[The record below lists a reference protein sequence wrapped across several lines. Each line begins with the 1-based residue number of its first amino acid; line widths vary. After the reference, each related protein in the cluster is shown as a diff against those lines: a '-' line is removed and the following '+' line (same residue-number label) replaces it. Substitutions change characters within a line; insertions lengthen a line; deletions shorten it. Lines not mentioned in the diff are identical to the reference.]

1 MITSLEA
8 VLNKQI
14 YGDAAK
20 YSRNN
25 NFQLH
30 YGKKLAIAL
39 GIQQGDKIL
48 DMGCGTG
55 ELTSFIGE
63 IVGKKGRVVGVDP
76 DMERI
81 HYAIQHNCNVNE
93 NVSFEIGDSSNEFL
107 QRNKSFY
114 DVHFSNFSFEWL
126 TSEEKVKFLK
136 TAFHCLKPSGKIA
149 IQSHEGYPEIA
160 LYVEC
165 LISKRQNALTDINDK
180 KPIQFFMSKAEATSL
195 IEEMGFEIISS
206 DYDVGKQRYKTLD
219 DFLSF
224 FSASHYHST
233 NFSNSERK
241 EFMARF
247 GNGDGSVDLVDQKVY
262 QIVARKDC
270 RSD

>member
-30 YGKKLAIAL
+30 YGKKLAITL

-81 HYAIQHNCNVNE
+81 HAIQHNYKVNG
-93 NVSFEIGDSSNEFL
+93 NVSFEIGDSSSEFY
-107 QRNKSFY
+107 NKTNPLRCSF
-114 DVHFSNFSFEWL
+114 
-126 TSEEKVKFLK
+126 
-136 TAFHCLKPSGKIA
+136 
-149 IQSHEGYPEIA
+149 Q
-160 LYVEC
+160 
-165 LISKRQNALTDINDK
+165 
-180 KPIQFFMSKAEATSL
+180 
-195 IEEMGFEIISS
+195 
-206 DYDVGKQRYKTLD
+206 
-219 DFLSF
+219 
-224 FSASHYHST
+224 
-233 NFSNSERK
+233 
-241 EFMARF
+241 
-247 GNGDGSVDLVDQKVY
+247 
-262 QIVARKDC
+262 
-270 RSD
+270 

>member
-1 MITSLEA
+1 MKSSLEA
-8 VLNKQI
+8 VLDKKI
-14 YGDAAK
+14 YGAAAR
-20 YSRNN
+20 YSENN
-25 NFQLH
+25 NLQLH
-30 YGKKLAIAL
+30 YGKKLATKV
-39 GIQQGDKIL
+39 GIKQGDKIL

-55 ELTSFIGE
+55 ELTLCIGE
-63 IVGKKGRVVGVDP
+63 IIGKKGRVVGVDP
-76 DMERI
+76 DIERI

-93 NVSFEIGDSSNEFL
+93 NVSFEIGDSSNEKKMFL
-107 QRNKSFY
+107 Q
-114 DVHFSNFSFEWL
+114 
-126 TSEEKVKFLK
+126 

-180 KPIQFFMSKAEATSL
+180 KPIQFFMSKSEATSL

-224 FSASHYHST
+224 LSASHYHST

-247 GNGDGSVDLVDQKVY
+247 GNGDGSVDLVDHTMY
-262 QIVARKDC
+262 QIIARKNC
-270 RSD
+270 RSC